1 LALVRPVVD
10 NTYLAVLHGAVV
22 LDPDPTLSRQT
33 PLGYGLESIVA
44 DHISIMAVFS
54 IKERGLREDSRCK
67 KRNSYRW
74 NRERK

>member
-1 LALVRPVVD
+1 LALVRPVAY
-10 NTYLAVLHGAVV
+10 NTYLAVLHDAVV
-22 LDPDPTLSRQT
+22 LDQDRILSRQT

-44 DHISIMAVFS
+44 ELVSIMAVIS
-54 IKERGLREDSRCK
+54 IKERGLRGDSRCK